1 MKGQQIDL
9 IKNVD
14 WRLSGSGLGDNK
26 ELAQDGL
33 GAAPFGASRRNDDY
47 SRNVLFIKT
56 NSKIIGN
63 LYFT

>member
-14 WRLSGSGLGDNK
+14 WRLSGSGLGDK

-33 GAAPFGASRRNDDY
+33 GAAPFGASRRNVDY

-56 NSKIIGN
+56 NFKI
-63 LYFT
+63 YM